1 MSEADSTEQNEQK
14 DKPVPK
20 GYKRKKQ
27 VPPVSF
33 LLKHGDPETVDK
45 KQTWTEMY
53 GPPVMIMIT
62 FVLSFFVFYYFIEN
76 HTTHRPITLPRMPRQ
91 AVKATRKHTDGL
103 PKRDS
108 EL

>member
-1 MSEADSTEQNEQK
+1 MSEADSNK
-14 DKPVPK
+14 KPDDSVPK

-33 LLKHGDPETVDK
+33 LLKNGDPESADK
-45 KQTWTEMY
+45 PQSWMDVY

-62 FVLSFFVFYYFIEN
+62 FILSFFVFHYFIEN
-76 HTTHRPITLPRMPRQ
+76 HTTHKPITLPRMPRQ
-91 AVKATRKHTDGL
+91 MTEKTMRKATGDS

-108 EL
+108 DL